1 MNNIVKC
8 HRIVVLPDYQG
19 IGLGTMFLSAVAE
32 IYRNKN
38 KKLYIT
44 TTLKNFARSLAK
56 SKKFVC
62 SRCSIAKPSKSCLA
76 TIAKNVRKVKTATLI
91 YVGR

>member
-1 MNNIVKC
+1 MKNIVKC

-32 IYRNKN
+32 IYRNKK

-44 TTLKNFARSLAK
+44 TTLKNFARSLSK

-62 SRCSIAKPSKSCLA
+62 SRCSISKPSKSTMASFL
-76 TIAKNVRKVKTATLI
+76 KGLRKVKTATLI